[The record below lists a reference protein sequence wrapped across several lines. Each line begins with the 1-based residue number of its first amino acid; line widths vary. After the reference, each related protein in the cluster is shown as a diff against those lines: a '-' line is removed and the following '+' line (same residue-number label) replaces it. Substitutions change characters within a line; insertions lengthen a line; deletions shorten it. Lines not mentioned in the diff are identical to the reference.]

1 MDNITD
7 NYFIRDISYKDYIN
21 FKKVFLQ
28 LENTID
34 FTEDKFID
42 IINKLDQQNSKIK
55 VGDIISSFSKDKLTS
70 IEPIKK
76 KLENDKNKKYEKSE
90 KSQKKCFRLNAKK
103 WRFQK

>member
-1 MDNITD
+1 MNNITD

-55 VGDIISSFSKDKLTS
+55 VVMNKKNYTKGTYLTDPFNS
-70 IEPIKK
+70 IEILPF
-76 KLENDKNKKYEKSE
+76 KS
-90 KSQKKCFRLNAKK
+90 FVTIVNT
-103 WRFQK
+103 